1 MPSCRSIRRRH
12 QWTLGQSEKLV
23 GTGWMDS
30 FTRNGISVA
39 QVSMPQGSYKL
50 SMLERDIEAHVA
62 NIDRWGVREG

>member
-1 MPSCRSIRRRH
+1 MVRVS
-12 QWTLGQSEKLV
+12 GQSEKLV

-30 FTRNGISVA
+30 VTRNGISVA